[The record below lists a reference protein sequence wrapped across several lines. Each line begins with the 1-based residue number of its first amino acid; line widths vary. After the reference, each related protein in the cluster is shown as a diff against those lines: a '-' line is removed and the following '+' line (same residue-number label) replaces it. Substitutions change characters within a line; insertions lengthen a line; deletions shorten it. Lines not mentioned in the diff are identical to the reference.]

1 MHELSDVVASR
12 FGIFTAFEEI
22 DFDAGTSECPGC
34 EEPRRAGADD
44 GNARRNL
51 TASEIGHLDARE
63 RGLATGFFEVSKSG
77 VVTDIEE
84 ERCHEFWV
92 FVAYVE
98 ALFVK

>member
-51 TASEIGHLDARE
+51 TASEIGHLDARVE
-63 RGLATGFFEVSKSG
+63 GLISDLSYEEKTASGGFWSK
-77 VVTDIEE
+77 
-84 ERCHEFWV
+84 
-92 FVAYVE
+92 
-98 ALFVK
+98 LFG